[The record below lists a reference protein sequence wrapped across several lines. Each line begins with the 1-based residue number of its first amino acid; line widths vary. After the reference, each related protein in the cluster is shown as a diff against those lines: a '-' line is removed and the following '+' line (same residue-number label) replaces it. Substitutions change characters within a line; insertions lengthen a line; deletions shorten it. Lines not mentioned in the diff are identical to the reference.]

1 MDPLTQGLLGATC
14 GQALYGRRLGKAAVT
29 WGALLGVAPDLDIV
43 ATPLAPMA
51 EWLWHRGPT
60 HALWFG
66 LVVGPVLGWL
76 IWKRKGGRL
85 ADWLGL
91 ATVALVTHPLLDIFT
106 SYGTQLFWPFSRTR
120 VAFDAVAIVDP
131 AYTLSLAL
139 AIYLGR
145 RLGAQTKAA
154 RVAAWSALV
163 VSSAYLALGLG
174 VNACVEA
181 IARTQL
187 AAEGVRDARVAAY
200 PTLLQ
205 LPFRRIVARNG
216 EEVRIGWLNAF
227 APQPIEWQAFVSA
240 NGPLVDAARQTQEA
254 RLFEWFAQ
262 GETAARVRR
271 TPEGAIVELDDMRYG
286 VPGLPRDGLWGVRVR
301 LDAAGRPI
309 GSGERFRR
317 SLGASAGEV
326 FRQLWQETL
335 GIR

>member
-1 MDPLTQGLLGATC
+1 MDPLTQGLLGAAC
-14 GQALYGRRLGKAAVT
+14 GQALYGRRLGKSAVT
-29 WGALLGVAPDLDIV
+29 WGALVGVAPDLDIV

-66 LVVGPVLGWL
+66 LVVGPLLGWL
-76 IWKRKGGRL
+76 IWRRKGGAL

-91 ATVALVTHPLLDIFT
+91 ATVALVTHPLLDVFT
-106 SYGTQLFWPFSRTR
+106 SYGTQLFWPLARTR
-120 VAFDAVAIVDP
+120 VAFHAVAIVDP
-131 AYTLSLAL
+131 AYTLALAL
-139 AIYLGR
+139 AIYVGR
-145 RLGAQTKAA
+145 RLGERTTAA
-154 RVAAWSALV
+154 RVAAWSGLV

-174 VNACVEA
+174 VNGRVEA
-181 IARTQL
+181 IAHAQL
-187 AAEGVRDARVAAY
+187 AAEAVRDARVAAY

-205 LPFRRIVARNG
+205 LPFRRIVARTG
-216 EEVRIGWLNAF
+216 DEVRIGWLNAF
-227 APQPIEWQAFVSA
+227 APQPIEWEGFVSA

-271 TPEGAIVELDDMRYG
+271 TPEGAIVELDDMRFG
-286 VPGLPRDGLWGVRVR
+286 VPGPPQDGIWGVRVR

-326 FRQLWQETL
+326 FGRLWQETL